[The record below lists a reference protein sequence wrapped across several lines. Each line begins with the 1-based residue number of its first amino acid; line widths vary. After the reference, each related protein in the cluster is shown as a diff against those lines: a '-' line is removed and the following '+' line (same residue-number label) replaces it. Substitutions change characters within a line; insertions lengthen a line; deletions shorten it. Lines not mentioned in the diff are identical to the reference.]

1 MKFTSKEAK
10 NFRCPKIPQLPYS
23 PEHSVCVGKK
33 CALWKPDKSVR
44 EVEITPKALK
54 VIVIEKSFLGIKH
67 KSKEYD
73 TDDID
78 YYQALLDK
86 KYGEGKTVFNKI
98 ISRYG
103 NVVIYTVPEEFVMG
117 QCGLIHKNKE

>member
-10 NFRCPKIPQLPYS
+10 NFRCPVG
-23 PEHSVCVGKK
+23 HGVCVGKE
-33 CALWKPDKSVR
+33 CALWDPDENIR
-44 EVEITPKALK
+44 EIGIKLDTMK
-54 VIVIEKSFLGIKH
+54 VVVVEKSFLGIKY
-67 KSKEYD
+67 KKKEYD
-73 TDDID
+73 MNDAC

-103 NVVIYTVPEEFVMG
+103 NVVIYTALEEFIMG
-117 QCGLIHKNKE
+117 QCGLIHKDKE